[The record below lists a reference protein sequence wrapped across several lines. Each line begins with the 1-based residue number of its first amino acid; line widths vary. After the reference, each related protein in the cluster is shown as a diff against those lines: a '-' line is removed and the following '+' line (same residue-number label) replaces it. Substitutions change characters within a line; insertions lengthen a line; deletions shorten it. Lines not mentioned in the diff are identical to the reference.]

1 MLHSYVTDMA
11 ARVTPNT
18 QIPSLMQ
25 YILVCCF
32 GLLCTPSRKEMPL
45 FKEDNNVVCVSF
57 LAETL
62 RRCGGA
68 SHDAVGKCVGLWLS
82 GSRDRNG
89 KRLRRMRTVST
100 DSAAGSSV
108 AADRSP
114 LPADRPPLPADRSPL
129 PADRSPLQPLQPVG
143 NLENQ
148 ENQPHP
154 MDSGTEVPMHEW
166 WMKTAAVPVISV
178 CVP

>member
-1 MLHSYVTDMA
+1 
-11 ARVTPNT
+11 
-18 QIPSLMQ
+18 MQ

-68 SHDAVGKCVGLWLS
+68 SRDAVGKCVGLWLS

-108 AADRSP
+108 AADRP
-114 LPADRPPLPADRSPL
+114 PL

-166 WMKTAAVPVISV
+166 
-178 CVP
+178 

>member
-68 SHDAVGKCVGLWLS
+68 SRDAAGKCVGLWLS

-89 KRLRRMRTVST
+89 KRLRRMRTVLT

-129 PADRSPLQPLQPVG
+129 PADRSPLQPLCSLWGTWRTRRTSLIPWT
-143 NLENQ
+143 
-148 ENQPHP
+148 PAP
-154 MDSGTEVPMHEW
+154 KSPCMSGR
-166 WMKTAAVPVISV
+166 
-178 CVP
+178 